1 MIRRSGMLNR
11 AGDLAVLSE
20 IQQRVLAE
28 TVEPNSAPGV
38 AIADA
43 HRDQPNMRGTTAG
56 VEGSRDDLANNRD
69 GNRAHRIRLA
79 VFAGEDNLRTAADG
93 TRTRRHQ
100 PQVRSGS
107 RVRIATQGKRGK
119 NRGRDKLAKSGAH
132 RCPHAEKLPL
142 KSKNTTQG
150 QIDIPT
156 FTRFEVW
163 CDPQASLQ

>member
-69 GNRAHRIRLA
+69 GNRAERIRLA
-79 VFAGEDNLRTAADG
+79 VFAGENNLRTAADG
-93 TRTRRHQ
+93 PRRPQ
-100 PQVRSGS
+100 PQVRSGGWIDAH
-107 RVRIATQGKRGK
+107 RKGEKHCAR
-119 NRGRDKLAKSGAH
+119 NKLPKCGAH
-132 RCPHAEKLPL
+132 RCPQ
-142 KSKNTTQG
+142 S
-150 QIDIPT
+150 
-156 FTRFEVW
+156 
-163 CDPQASLQ
+163 